1 MEDTSSTKGP
11 HSVLSFPVVSD
22 SCFHNLAEDRSG
34 INLKEL
40 VHDPSLLGGSISAY
54 KIVPDEIDEIKE
66 TLVDWCD
73 EKELNLILTTGGTG
87 FAPRDV
93 TPEATKEVIEREA
106 PGMSLAMLM
115 GSLNVTPLGML
126 SRPVC
131 GIRGKTLIIN
141 LPGSKKG
148 SQTWGLKAGCPLLL
162 RVCPTKVSFVMFSEP
177 LLCTASGR
185 GVRWGAEILVRF
197 LTLRMDPPVLT
208 LFLCQLFSSLL
219 QECFQ
224 FILPAL
230 PHAIDLLREA
240 VVKVK
245 EVANELEDLPSP
257 PPPLSPPPGSSPHR
271 QTEDK
276 GVQCEEEEEE
286 KKDSGVA
293 SAEDSSS
300 SHLTAASIA
309 AKIPDSIISRG
320 VQVLPRDTASLSTT
334 PSESPRAQ
342 ATSRLSTASCPTP
355 KRLTVVLSQL
365 RPSPVFEIPE
375 AVGSPPGLWG
385 GTVCLSLAL
394 LAAVLITFSSPPP
407 PSFLSCGT
415 QARLPSSSSTLS
427 IAEASRREIRAHL
440 DEVITLKSRYSTLDQ
455 LQCRLEGLKDDR
467 RSHRTFSSRPVRS
480 AAPAGLCGDQI
491 SSLALVPDEW
501 ADPELRAL
509 PERLHVRQVQSRC
522 SSKENI
528 LRASSP
534 TCCHSAVDITKVA
547 RRHRMSPF
555 PLTSMDKA
563 FITVLEMTPVLGT
576 EIINYRDGMGR
587 VLAQDVYAKDNLPPF
602 PASVKDGY
610 AVRAADGPGDRFII
624 GESQAGEQPT
634 HTVMPGQ
641 VMRVTTGAPIPC
653 GADAVV
659 QVEDTELLRESEDGT
674 EELEV
679 RILVQARPGQDIR
692 PIGHDIKRG
701 ECVLAKGTHMGPSEI
716 GLLATVGVTEV
727 EVHKFPVVAVMS
739 TGNELLNPEDDL
751 HPGKIRDSNRS
762 TLLAT
767 IQEHGYPTINLGIV
781 GDKNTSAALL
791 MPVGS
796 GSEMFAVSAG
806 QPDSP
811 DDLLNALNEGISRAD
826 VIITSGGV
834 SMGEKD
840 YLKQVLDIDLHA
852 QIHFGRVFMKPGL
865 PTTFAT
871 LDMDGT
877 RKLIFALPGRD
888 GERVSWYILKAQL
901 DRQGCHRYVTKVD
914 KMLFFFCIIPGNP
927 VSAVVTCNLFVI
939 PALRKM
945 QGILDPRPTIIKARL
960 SCDVKLDPRPE
971 YHRCILTWHHQE
983 PLPWAQST
991 GNQVN
996 SRLMS
1001 MRSANGLLMLPP
1013 KTEQYVELHK

>member
-1 MEDTSSTKGP
+1 MATDGMILTNHDHQIRVG
-11 HSVLSFPVVSD
+11 VLTVSD
-22 SCFHNLAEDRSG
+22 SCFHNHTEDR
-34 INLKEL
+34 ITKHTHILPL
-40 VHDPSLLGGSISAY
+40 
-54 KIVPDEIDEIKE
+54 IDE
-66 TLVDWCD
+66 TLIDWCD

-106 PGMSLAMLM
+106 PGMSLAMLV
-115 GSLNVTPLGML
+115 GSLDVTPLGML

-148 SQTWGLKAGCPLLL
+148 SQ
-162 RVCPTKVSFVMFSEP
+162 
-177 LLCTASGR
+177 
-185 GVRWGAEILVRF
+185 
-197 LTLRMDPPVLT
+197 
-208 LFLCQLFSSLL
+208 
-219 QECFQ
+219 ECFQ

-245 EVANELEDLPSP
+245 EVPNELEDLPSP
-257 PPPLSPPPGSSPHR
+257 PPPPSPLPASSPHR

-293 SAEDSSS
+293 STEDSSS
-300 SHLTAASIA
+300 SHITAASIA
-309 AKIPDSIISRG
+309 AKSRFLEVYDFNKHPCFMSQIPDSIISRG
-320 VQVLPRDTASLSTT
+320 VQVLSRDTASLSTT

-355 KRLTVVLSQL
+355 K
-365 RPSPVFEIPE
+365 
-375 AVGSPPGLWG
+375 
-385 GTVCLSLAL
+385 
-394 LAAVLITFSSPPP
+394 
-407 PSFLSCGT
+407 
-415 QARLPSSSSTLS
+415 ARLPSSSSTLS
-427 IAEASRREIRAHL
+427 IAEASRREFRAHL

-455 LQCRLEGLKDDR
+455 LQCRLEVLKDDR
-467 RSHRTFSSRPVRS
+467 RGHRTFSSRVTIPEPS
-480 AAPAGLCGDQI
+480 A
-491 SSLALVPDEW
+491 
-501 ADPELRAL
+501 
-509 PERLHVRQVQSRC
+509 LH
-522 SSKENI
+522 I
-528 LRASSP
+528 
-534 TCCHSAVDITKVA
+534 AVDITKVA

-563 FITVLEMTPVLGT
+563 FITVLEMTAVLGT

-727 EVHKFPVVAVMS
+727 EVQKFPVVAVMS

-781 GDKNTSAALL
+781 GDN
-791 MPVGS
+791 
-796 GSEMFAVSAG
+796 
-806 QPDSP
+806 P

-871 LDMDGT
+871 LDMDGS

-888 GERVSWYILKAQL
+888 GERVYW
-901 DRQGCHRYVTKVD
+901 C
-914 KMLFFFCIIPGNP
+914 NP

-991 GNQVN
+991 GNQVS

-1013 KTEQYVELHK
+1013 KTEQYVELHKGEVVDVMVIGRL

>member
-1 MEDTSSTKGP
+1 MCS
-11 HSVLSFPVVSD
+11 HSAEVVNMAADGMVLTNHDHQTRVGILTVSD
-22 SCFHNLAEDRSG
+22 SCFKNLAEDRSG
-34 INLKEL
+34 VNLKDL
-40 VHDPSLLGGSISAY
+40 VHDPSLLGGVIAAY

-66 TLVDWCD
+66 TLLEWCD
-73 EKELNLILTTGGTG
+73 EQELNLILTTGGTG

-93 TPEATKEVIEREA
+93 TPEATREVIEREA
-106 PGMSLAMLM
+106 PGMALAMLM

-148 SQTWGLKAGCPLLL
+148 SQ
-162 RVCPTKVSFVMFSEP
+162 
-177 LLCTASGR
+177 
-185 GVRWGAEILVRF
+185 
-197 LTLRMDPPVLT
+197 
-208 LFLCQLFSSLL
+208 
-219 QECFQ
+219 ECFQ

-240 VVKVK
+240 TVRVKSTH
-245 EVANELEDLPSP
+245 AALEQLPSP
-257 PPPLSPPPGSSPHR
+257 SPLLANTHSNTHANTHTMERG
-271 QTEDK
+271 T
-276 GVQCEEEEEE
+276 QCEEEEDEE
-286 KKDSGVA
+286 DGRRRGRHVHNHHHHQHG
-293 SAEDSSS
+293 S
-300 SHLTAASIA
+300 SHITAAAIA
-309 AKIPDSIISRG
+309 AKTSHAVVMAKGGPYLPGNTPALPTHFTCTHDHQIPDSIISRG
-320 VQVLPRDTASLSTT
+320 VQVLPRDSASLSST
-334 PSESPRAQ
+334 PSESPRATQ

-355 KRLTVVLSQL
+355 K
-365 RPSPVFEIPE
+365 
-375 AVGSPPGLWG
+375 
-385 GTVCLSLAL
+385 
-394 LAAVLITFSSPPP
+394 
-407 PSFLSCGT
+407 
-415 QARLPSSSSTLS
+415 
-427 IAEASRREIRAHL
+427 
-440 DEVITLKSRYSTLDQ
+440 
-455 LQCRLEGLKDDR
+455 
-467 RSHRTFSSRPVRS
+467 
-480 AAPAGLCGDQI
+480 
-491 SSLALVPDEW
+491 
-501 ADPELRAL
+501 
-509 PERLHVRQVQSRC
+509 VQSRC
-522 SSKENI
+522 GSNENI
-528 LRASSP
+528 LRAS
-534 TCCHSAVDITKVA
+534 HSAVDISKVA
-547 RRHRMSPF
+547 GRHRMSPF

-563 FITVLEMTPVLGT
+563 FITVLEMTPILGI
-576 EIINYRDGMGR
+576 EVINYRGEPSDGLGR
-587 VLAQDVYAKDNLPPF
+587 VLAQDIYAKDNLPPF

-610 AVRAADGPGDRFII
+610 AVRAADGPGDRFIV
-624 GESQAGEQPT
+624 GESQAGQQPT

-679 RILVQARPGQDIR
+679 RIMVQARPGQDIR
-692 PIGHDIKRG
+692 PIGHDIRRG

-727 EVHKFPVVAVMS
+727 SVHKFPVVAVMS

-781 GDKNTSAALL
+781 GDN
-791 MPVGS
+791 
-796 GSEMFAVSAG
+796 
-806 QPDSP
+806 P
-811 DDLLNALNEGISRAD
+811 DDLLSALHEGISRAD

-871 LDMDGT
+871 VDIDGA
-877 RKLIFALPGRD
+877 RKLIFAL
-888 GERVSWYILKAQL
+888 
-901 DRQGCHRYVTKVD
+901 
-914 KMLFFFCIIPGNP
+914 PGNP

-991 GNQVN
+991 GNQVS

-1013 KTEQYVELHK
+1013 KTEQYVELHKGEVVDVMVIGRL

>member
-1 MEDTSSTKGP
+1 MASDGMILTNHDHQIRVG
-11 HSVLSFPVVSD
+11 VLTVSD
-22 SCFHNLAEDRSG
+22 SCFRNLAEDRSG
-34 INLKEL
+34 INLKDL
-40 VHDPSLLGGSISAY
+40 VHDPSLLGGTISAY

-106 PGMSLAMLM
+106 PGMALAMLM

-148 SQTWGLKAGCPLLL
+148 SQ
-162 RVCPTKVSFVMFSEP
+162 
-177 LLCTASGR
+177 
-185 GVRWGAEILVRF
+185 
-197 LTLRMDPPVLT
+197 
-208 LFLCQLFSSLL
+208 
-219 QECFQ
+219 ECFQ

-245 EVANELEDLPSP
+245 EAANELEDLPSP
-257 PPPLSPPPGSSPHR
+257 PPPLSPPPSSSPAHR

-300 SHLTAASIA
+300 SHITAASIA

-355 KRLTVVLSQL
+355 K
-365 RPSPVFEIPE
+365 
-375 AVGSPPGLWG
+375 
-385 GTVCLSLAL
+385 
-394 LAAVLITFSSPPP
+394 
-407 PSFLSCGT
+407 
-415 QARLPSSSSTLS
+415 ARLPSSSSTLS
-427 IAEASRREIRAHL
+427 IAEASRREFRAHL

-455 LQCRLEGLKDDR
+455 
-467 RSHRTFSSRPVRS
+467 
-480 AAPAGLCGDQI
+480 
-491 SSLALVPDEW
+491 
-501 ADPELRAL
+501 
-509 PERLHVRQVQSRC
+509 VQSRC

-528 LRASSP
+528 LRAS
-534 TCCHSAVDITKVA
+534 HSAVDITKVA

-781 GDKNTSAALL
+781 GDN
-791 MPVGS
+791 
-796 GSEMFAVSAG
+796 
-806 QPDSP
+806 P

-888 GERVSWYILKAQL
+888 
-901 DRQGCHRYVTKVD
+901 
-914 KMLFFFCIIPGNP
+914 GNP

-1013 KTEQYVELHK
+1013 KTEQYVELHKGEVVDVMVIGRL

>member
-1 MEDTSSTKGP
+1 MAAGPGGGAGCPAPPGRDSSCQRRRCRRDVERHRGRRVPARRRSPQGP
-11 HSVLSFPVVSD
+11 VHRQGCAGPPAPGRARQPPAPGLAVSALDWCCLGRAQHASLALTGPGAAPRLPRARLHPLAPPRPAPGWPRRLAPPRSALLLPLCARAALALLSPPPRSLPVSAVAAPGNMASEGMILTNHDHQIRVGVLTVSD
-22 SCFHNLAEDRSG
+22 SCFRNLAEDRSG
-34 INLKEL
+34 INLKDL
-40 VHDPSLLGGSISAY
+40 VQDPSLLGGTISAY
-54 KIVPDEIDEIKE
+54 KIVPDEIEEIKE
-66 TLVDWCD
+66 TLIDWCD

-106 PGMSLAMLM
+106 PGMALAMLM

-148 SQTWGLKAGCPLLL
+148 SQ
-162 RVCPTKVSFVMFSEP
+162 
-177 LLCTASGR
+177 
-185 GVRWGAEILVRF
+185 
-197 LTLRMDPPVLT
+197 
-208 LFLCQLFSSLL
+208 
-219 QECFQ
+219 ECFQ

-230 PHAIDLLREA
+230 PHAIDLLRDA
-240 VVKVK
+240 IVKVK
-245 EVANELEDLPSP
+245 EVHDELEDLPSP
-257 PPPLSPPPGSSPHR
+257 PPPLSPPPTTSPHK

-293 SAEDSSS
+293 STEDSSS
-300 SHLTAASIA
+300 SHITAAAIA
-309 AKIPDSIISRG
+309 AKKHPSYTSSAVIMAKGEQPIPGLISYCHHAAGSAGELIPDSIISRG

-355 KRLTVVLSQL
+355 K
-365 RPSPVFEIPE
+365 
-375 AVGSPPGLWG
+375 
-385 GTVCLSLAL
+385 
-394 LAAVLITFSSPPP
+394 
-407 PSFLSCGT
+407 
-415 QARLPSSSSTLS
+415 
-427 IAEASRREIRAHL
+427 
-440 DEVITLKSRYSTLDQ
+440 
-455 LQCRLEGLKDDR
+455 
-467 RSHRTFSSRPVRS
+467 
-480 AAPAGLCGDQI
+480 
-491 SSLALVPDEW
+491 
-501 ADPELRAL
+501 
-509 PERLHVRQVQSRC
+509 VQSRC

-528 LRASSP
+528 LRAS
-534 TCCHSAVDITKVA
+534 HSAVDITKVA

-634 HTVMPGQ
+634 QTVMPGQ

-659 QVEDTELLRESEDGT
+659 QVEDTELIRESDDGT

-727 EVHKFPVVAVMS
+727 EVNKFPVVAVMS

-751 HPGKIRDSNRS
+751 LPGKIRDSNRS

-781 GDKNTSAALL
+781 GDKKPDVFKEEGTQSFQNTAETGL
-791 MPVGS
+791 
-796 GSEMFAVSAG
+796 
-806 QPDSP
+806 PDCP

-871 LDMDGT
+871 LDIDGV
-877 RKLIFALPGRD
+877 RKIIFAL
-888 GERVSWYILKAQL
+888 
-901 DRQGCHRYVTKVD
+901 
-914 KMLFFFCIIPGNP
+914 PGNP
-927 VSAVVTCNLFVI
+927 VSAVVTCNLFVV

-991 GNQVN
+991 GNQMS

-1013 KTEQYVELHK
+1013 KTEQYVELHKGEVVDVMVIGRL

>member
-1 MEDTSSTKGP
+1 MATEGLLLTNHDHQIRVG
-11 HSVLSFPVVSD
+11 VLTVSD
-22 SCFHNLAEDRSG
+22 SCFRNLAEDRSG
-34 INLKEL
+34 INLKDL
-40 VHDPSLLGGSISAY
+40 VQDPSLLGGTVSAY
-54 KIVPDEIDEIKE
+54 KIVPDEVDEIKE
-66 TLVDWCD
+66 TLIEWCD
-73 EKELNLILTTGGTG
+73 DKELNLILTTGGTG

-106 PGMSLAMLM
+106 PGMALAMLM

-148 SQTWGLKAGCPLLL
+148 SQ
-162 RVCPTKVSFVMFSEP
+162 
-177 LLCTASGR
+177 
-185 GVRWGAEILVRF
+185 
-197 LTLRMDPPVLT
+197 
-208 LFLCQLFSSLL
+208 
-219 QECFQ
+219 ECFQ

-230 PHAIDLLREA
+230 PHAIDLLRDA
-240 VVKVK
+240 IVKVK
-245 EVANELEDLPSP
+245 EVHDELEDLPSP
-257 PPPLSPPPGSSPHR
+257 PPPLSPPPTTSPHK

-276 GVQCEEEEEE
+276 GVQCEDEEEE

-293 SAEDSSS
+293 STEESSS
-300 SHLTAASIA
+300 SHITAAAIA
-309 AKIPDSIISRG
+309 AKFPVFSCHSADSCVVHQSFQLVHSPAPVMAKGGKPVPGLIGHHSHTAISAGEPIPDSIISRG
-320 VQVLPRDTASLSTT
+320 VQVLPRDNASLSTT

-355 KRLTVVLSQL
+355 K
-365 RPSPVFEIPE
+365 
-375 AVGSPPGLWG
+375 
-385 GTVCLSLAL
+385 
-394 LAAVLITFSSPPP
+394 
-407 PSFLSCGT
+407 
-415 QARLPSSSSTLS
+415 
-427 IAEASRREIRAHL
+427 
-440 DEVITLKSRYSTLDQ
+440 
-455 LQCRLEGLKDDR
+455 
-467 RSHRTFSSRPVRS
+467 
-480 AAPAGLCGDQI
+480 
-491 SSLALVPDEW
+491 
-501 ADPELRAL
+501 
-509 PERLHVRQVQSRC
+509 VQSRC

-528 LRASSP
+528 LRAS
-534 TCCHSAVDITKVA
+534 HSAVDISKVA

-587 VLAQDVYAKDNLPPF
+587 VLAQDVFAKDNLPPF

-634 HTVMPGQ
+634 QTVMPGQ

-659 QVEDTELLRESEDGT
+659 QVEDTELIRESDDGT

-679 RILVQARPGQDIR
+679 RILTQARPGQDIR

-739 TGNELLNPEDDL
+739 TGNELLNPEDEL
-751 HPGKIRDSNRS
+751 TPGKIRDSNRS

-781 GDKNTSAALL
+781 GDN
-791 MPVGS
+791 
-796 GSEMFAVSAG
+796 
-806 QPDSP
+806 P

-826 VIITSGGV
+826 IIITSGGV

-871 LDMDGT
+871 LDLDGI
-877 RKLIFALPGRD
+877 RKIIFAL
-888 GERVSWYILKAQL
+888 
-901 DRQGCHRYVTKVD
+901 
-914 KMLFFFCIIPGNP
+914 PGNP

-991 GNQVN
+991 GNQMS

-1013 KTEQYVELHK
+1013 KTEQYVELHKGEVVDVMVIGRL

>member
-1 MEDTSSTKGP
+1 MATDGMILTNHDHQIRVG
-11 HSVLSFPVVSD
+11 VLTVSD
-22 SCFHNLAEDRSG
+22 SCFHNHTEDRMTVTKHTH
-34 INLKEL
+34 ILPL
-40 VHDPSLLGGSISAY
+40 
-54 KIVPDEIDEIKE
+54 IDE
-66 TLVDWCD
+66 TLIDWCD

-106 PGMSLAMLM
+106 PGMSLAMLV
-115 GSLNVTPLGML
+115 GSLDVTPLGML

-148 SQTWGLKAGCPLLL
+148 SQ
-162 RVCPTKVSFVMFSEP
+162 
-177 LLCTASGR
+177 
-185 GVRWGAEILVRF
+185 
-197 LTLRMDPPVLT
+197 
-208 LFLCQLFSSLL
+208 
-219 QECFQ
+219 ECFQ

-245 EVANELEDLPSP
+245 EVPNELEDLPSP
-257 PPPLSPPPGSSPHR
+257 PPPPSPLPASSPHR

-293 SAEDSSS
+293 STEDSSS
-300 SHLTAASIA
+300 SHITAASIA
-309 AKIPDSIISRG
+309 AKSRFLEVYDFNKHPCFMSQIPDSIISRG
-320 VQVLPRDTASLSTT
+320 VQVLSRDTASLSTT

-355 KRLTVVLSQL
+355 K
-365 RPSPVFEIPE
+365 
-375 AVGSPPGLWG
+375 
-385 GTVCLSLAL
+385 
-394 LAAVLITFSSPPP
+394 
-407 PSFLSCGT
+407 
-415 QARLPSSSSTLS
+415 ARLPSSSSTLS
-427 IAEASRREIRAHL
+427 IAEASRREFRAHL

-455 LQCRLEGLKDDR
+455 LQCRLEVLKDDR
-467 RSHRTFSSRPVRS
+467 RGHRTFSSRVTIPEPS
-480 AAPAGLCGDQI
+480 A
-491 SSLALVPDEW
+491 
-501 ADPELRAL
+501 
-509 PERLHVRQVQSRC
+509 LH
-522 SSKENI
+522 I
-528 LRASSP
+528 
-534 TCCHSAVDITKVA
+534 AVDITKVA

-563 FITVLEMTPVLGT
+563 FITVLEMTAVLGT

-727 EVHKFPVVAVMS
+727 EVQKFPVVAVMS

-781 GDKNTSAALL
+781 GDN
-791 MPVGS
+791 
-796 GSEMFAVSAG
+796 
-806 QPDSP
+806 P

-871 LDMDGT
+871 LDMDGS

-888 GERVSWYILKAQL
+888 GERVYW
-901 DRQGCHRYVTKVD
+901 C
-914 KMLFFFCIIPGNP
+914 NP

-991 GNQVN
+991 GNQVS

-1013 KTEQYVELHK
+1013 KTEQYVELHKGEVVDVMVIGRL

>member
-1 MEDTSSTKGP
+1 MASEGMILTNHDHQIRVG
-11 HSVLSFPVVSD
+11 VLTVSD
-22 SCFHNLAEDRSG
+22 SCFRNLAEDRSG
-34 INLKEL
+34 INLKDL
-40 VHDPSLLGGSISAY
+40 VHDPSLLGGTIAAY

-106 PGMSLAMLM
+106 PGMALAMLM

-141 LPGSKKG
+141 LPGSRKG
-148 SQTWGLKAGCPLLL
+148 S
-162 RVCPTKVSFVMFSEP
+162 
-177 LLCTASGR
+177 
-185 GVRWGAEILVRF
+185 
-197 LTLRMDPPVLT
+197 
-208 LFLCQLFSSLL
+208 

-230 PHAIDLLREA
+230 PHAIDLLRDA
-240 VVKVK
+240 IVKVK
-245 EVANELEDLPSP
+245 EVHDELEDLPSP
-257 PPPLSPPPGSSPHR
+257 PPPLSPPPATSPHK

-293 SAEDSSS
+293 STEDSSS
-300 SHLTAASIA
+300 SHITAAAIA

-355 KRLTVVLSQL
+355 KLHRKLEEL
-365 RPSPVFEIPE
+365 RD
-375 AVGSPPGLWG
+375 
-385 GTVCLSLAL
+385 
-394 LAAVLITFSSPPP
+394 
-407 PSFLSCGT
+407 
-415 QARLPSSSSTLS
+415 
-427 IAEASRREIRAHL
+427 H
-440 DEVITLKSRYSTLDQ
+440 
-455 LQCRLEGLKDDR
+455 LEGNVK
-467 RSHRTFSSRPVRS
+467 
-480 AAPAGLCGDQI
+480 GC
-491 SSLALVPDEW
+491 SLRVN
-501 ADPELRAL
+501 
-509 PERLHVRQVQSRC
+509 VQSRC

-528 LRASSP
+528 LRAS
-534 TCCHSAVDITKVA
+534 HSAVDITKVA

-563 FITVLEMTPVLGT
+563 FITVLEMTPVLST

-659 QVEDTELLRESEDGT
+659 QVEDTELIRESEDGT

-727 EVHKFPVVAVMS
+727 EVQKFPVVAVMS

-781 GDKNTSAALL
+781 GDN
-791 MPVGS
+791 
-796 GSEMFAVSAG
+796 
-806 QPDSP
+806 P

-871 LDMDGT
+871 LDIDGA
-877 RKLIFALPGRD
+877 RKLIFAL
-888 GERVSWYILKAQL
+888 
-901 DRQGCHRYVTKVD
+901 
-914 KMLFFFCIIPGNP
+914 PGNP

-991 GNQVN
+991 GNQMS

-1013 KTEQYVELHK
+1013 KTEQYVELHKGEVVDVMVIGRL

>member
-1 MEDTSSTKGP
+1 MASDGMLLTNHDHQIRVG
-11 HSVLSFPVVSD
+11 VLTVSD
-22 SCFHNLAEDRSG
+22 SCYRNLAEDRSG
-34 INLKEL
+34 VNLKDL
-40 VHDPSLLGGSISAY
+40 VHDPSLLGGMIVAY

-148 SQTWGLKAGCPLLL
+148 SQ
-162 RVCPTKVSFVMFSEP
+162 
-177 LLCTASGR
+177 
-185 GVRWGAEILVRF
+185 
-197 LTLRMDPPVLT
+197 
-208 LFLCQLFSSLL
+208 
-219 QECFQ
+219 ECFQ

-230 PHAIDLLREA
+230 PHAIDLLRDA

-245 EVANELEDLPSP
+245 EAADELEDLPSP
-257 PPPLSPPPGSSPHR
+257 PPPLSPPPNSSPRR

-276 GVQCEEEEEE
+276 GVQCEDDDEE

-293 SAEDSSS
+293 STEDSSS
-300 SHLTAASIA
+300 SHITAASIA

-355 KRLTVVLSQL
+355 K
-365 RPSPVFEIPE
+365 
-375 AVGSPPGLWG
+375 
-385 GTVCLSLAL
+385 
-394 LAAVLITFSSPPP
+394 
-407 PSFLSCGT
+407 
-415 QARLPSSSSTLS
+415 ARLPSCSSTLS
-427 IAEASRREIRAHL
+427 IAEASRREFRAHL

-467 RSHRTFSSRPVRS
+467 RRTFSSR
-480 AAPAGLCGDQI
+480 
-491 SSLALVPDEW
+491 
-501 ADPELRAL
+501 
-509 PERLHVRQVQSRC
+509 VQSRC

-528 LRASSP
+528 LRSS
-534 TCCHSAVDITKVA
+534 HSAVDITKVA

-563 FITVLEMTPVLGT
+563 FITVLEMTAVLGT

-727 EVHKFPVVAVMS
+727 EVQKFPVVAVMS

-781 GDKNTSAALL
+781 GDN
-791 MPVGS
+791 
-796 GSEMFAVSAG
+796 
-806 QPDSP
+806 P

-871 LDMDGT
+871 LDIDGA
-877 RKLIFALPGRD
+877 RKLIFALPGR
-888 GERVSWYILKAQL
+888 
-901 DRQGCHRYVTKVD
+901 
-914 KMLFFFCIIPGNP
+914 NP

-991 GNQVN
+991 GNQVS

-1013 KTEQYVELHK
+1013 KTEQYVELHKGEVVDVMVIGRL

>member
-1 MEDTSSTKGP
+1 MATDGMILTNHDHQIRVG
-11 HSVLSFPVVSD
+11 VLTVSD
-22 SCFHNLAEDRSG
+22 SCFRNLAEDRSG
-34 INLKEL
+34 INLKDL
-40 VHDPSLLGGSISAY
+40 VHDPSLLGGTISAY

-148 SQTWGLKAGCPLLL
+148 SQ
-162 RVCPTKVSFVMFSEP
+162 
-177 LLCTASGR
+177 
-185 GVRWGAEILVRF
+185 
-197 LTLRMDPPVLT
+197 
-208 LFLCQLFSSLL
+208 
-219 QECFQ
+219 ECFQ

-245 EVANELEDLPSP
+245 EVVNELEDLPSP
-257 PPPLSPPPGSSPHR
+257 PPPLSPPPASSPHR

-300 SHLTAASIA
+300 SHITAASIA

-355 KRLTVVLSQL
+355 K
-365 RPSPVFEIPE
+365 
-375 AVGSPPGLWG
+375 
-385 GTVCLSLAL
+385 
-394 LAAVLITFSSPPP
+394 
-407 PSFLSCGT
+407 
-415 QARLPSSSSTLS
+415 
-427 IAEASRREIRAHL
+427 
-440 DEVITLKSRYSTLDQ
+440 
-455 LQCRLEGLKDDR
+455 
-467 RSHRTFSSRPVRS
+467 
-480 AAPAGLCGDQI
+480 
-491 SSLALVPDEW
+491 
-501 ADPELRAL
+501 
-509 PERLHVRQVQSRC
+509 VQSRC

-528 LRASSP
+528 LRAS
-534 TCCHSAVDITKVA
+534 HSAVDITKVA

-781 GDKNTSAALL
+781 GDN
-791 MPVGS
+791 
-796 GSEMFAVSAG
+796 
-806 QPDSP
+806 P

-877 RKLIFALPGRD
+877 RKLIFALPG
-888 GERVSWYILKAQL
+888 
-901 DRQGCHRYVTKVD
+901 
-914 KMLFFFCIIPGNP
+914 NP

-991 GNQVN
+991 GNQVS

-1001 MRSANGLLMLPP
+1001 MRTANGLLMLPP
-1013 KTEQYVELHK
+1013 KTEQYVELHKGEVVDVMVIGRL

>member
-1 MEDTSSTKGP
+1 MAAEGM
-11 HSVLSFPVVSD
+11 VLTNHDHQIRVGVLTVSD
-22 SCFHNLAEDRSG
+22 SCFRNLAEDRSG
-34 INLKEL
+34 INLKDL
-40 VHDPSLLGGSISAY
+40 VQDPSLLGGTISAY
-54 KIVPDEIDEIKE
+54 KIVPDEIEEIKE
-66 TLVDWCD
+66 TLIDWCD

-93 TPEATKEVIEREA
+93 TPEKFPTFPLCGLQRGATKEVIEREA
-106 PGMSLAMLM
+106 PGMALAMLM

-148 SQTWGLKAGCPLLL
+148 SQ
-162 RVCPTKVSFVMFSEP
+162 
-177 LLCTASGR
+177 
-185 GVRWGAEILVRF
+185 
-197 LTLRMDPPVLT
+197 
-208 LFLCQLFSSLL
+208 
-219 QECFQ
+219 ECFQ

-230 PHAIDLLREA
+230 PHAIDLLRDA
-240 VVKVK
+240 IVKVK
-245 EVANELEDLPSP
+245 EVHDELEDLPSP
-257 PPPLSPPPGSSPHR
+257 PPPLSPPPTTSPHK

-293 SAEDSSS
+293 STEDSSS
-300 SHLTAASIA
+300 SHITAAAIA
-309 AKIPDSIISRG
+309 AKKHPSYTSSAVIMAKGEQPIPGLISYCHHAAGSAGEPIPDSIISRG

-355 KRLTVVLSQL
+355 KQIR
-365 RPSPVFEIPE
+365 RPDESKGV
-375 AVGSPPGLWG
+375 ASRVGSLKLHRKLEELRDHLEGNVKG
-385 GTVCLSLAL
+385 CSLR
-394 LAAVLITFSSPPP
+394 VN
-407 PSFLSCGT
+407 
-415 QARLPSSSSTLS
+415 ARLPSCSST
-427 IAEASRREIRAHL
+427 
-440 DEVITLKSRYSTLDQ
+440 YSVSELHY
-455 LQCRLEGLKDDR
+455 RLEGLKD
-467 RSHRTFSSRPVRS
+467 
-480 AAPAGLCGDQI
+480 
-491 SSLALVPDEW
+491 
-501 ADPELRAL
+501 ELR
-509 PERLHVRQVQSRC
+509 RNRGYNSRVQSRC

-528 LRASSP
+528 LRAS
-534 TCCHSAVDITKVA
+534 HSAVDITKVA

-634 HTVMPGQ
+634 QTVMPGQ

-659 QVEDTELLRESEDGT
+659 QVEDTELIRESDDGT

-727 EVHKFPVVAVMS
+727 EVNKFPVVAVMS

-751 HPGKIRDSNRS
+751 LPGKIRDSNRS

-781 GDKNTSAALL
+781 GDKKPDVFKEEGTQSFQNTAETGL
-791 MPVGS
+791 
-796 GSEMFAVSAG
+796 
-806 QPDSP
+806 PDCP

-871 LDMDGT
+871 LDIDGV
-877 RKLIFALPGRD
+877 RKIIFAL
-888 GERVSWYILKAQL
+888 
-901 DRQGCHRYVTKVD
+901 
-914 KMLFFFCIIPGNP
+914 PGNP
-927 VSAVVTCNLFVI
+927 VSAVVTCNLFVV

-991 GNQVN
+991 GNQMS

-1013 KTEQYVELHK
+1013 KTEQYVELHKGEVVDVMVIGRL

>member
-1 MEDTSSTKGP
+1 MATEGMILTNHDHQIRVG
-11 HSVLSFPVVSD
+11 VLTVSD
-22 SCFHNLAEDRSG
+22 SCFRNLAEDRSG
-34 INLKEL
+34 VNLKDL
-40 VHDPSLLGGSISAY
+40 VQDPSLLGGTISAY
-54 KIVPDEIDEIKE
+54 KIVPDEIEDIKE
-66 TLVDWCD
+66 SLIDWCD

-93 TPEATKEVIEREA
+93 TPEATREVIEREA
-106 PGMSLAMLM
+106 PGMALAMLM

-148 SQTWGLKAGCPLLL
+148 SQ
-162 RVCPTKVSFVMFSEP
+162 
-177 LLCTASGR
+177 
-185 GVRWGAEILVRF
+185 
-197 LTLRMDPPVLT
+197 
-208 LFLCQLFSSLL
+208 
-219 QECFQ
+219 ECFQ

-230 PHAIDLLREA
+230 PHAIDLLRDA
-240 VVKVK
+240 IVKVK
-245 EVANELEDLPSP
+245 EVHDELEDLPSP
-257 PPPLSPPPGSSPHR
+257 PPPLSPPPTTSPHK

-293 SAEDSSS
+293 STEDSSS
-300 SHLTAASIA
+300 SHINAATIA
-309 AKIPDSIISRG
+309 AKSSFAAIMAKGQASIPGVISHHTAFNAVEPTFISCSHHTSSSAAEPTASSCSHHFSSSAVKPNLISCSHHTTSAEPSHSGCSHHLSSSFAEPIPTSSTSCSHHTTSSALEPIPDSIISRG

-355 KRLTVVLSQL
+355 KVDQYLSEAKQIR
-365 RPSPVFEIPE
+365 RPDENKVITNR
-375 AVGSPPGLWG
+375 VGS
-385 GTVCLSLAL
+385 
-394 LAAVLITFSSPPP
+394 FK
-407 PSFLSCGT
+407 
-415 QARLPSSSSTLS
+415 ARLPSCSST
-427 IAEASRREIRAHL
+427 
-440 DEVITLKSRYSTLDQ
+440 YSVS
-455 LQCRLEGLKDDR
+455 E
-467 RSHRTFSSRPVRS
+467 
-480 AAPAGLCGDQI
+480 
-491 SSLALVPDEW
+491 
-501 ADPELRAL
+501 
-509 PERLHVRQVQSRC
+509 VQSRC

-528 LRASSP
+528 LRAS
-534 TCCHSAVDITKVA
+534 HSAVDITKVA

-563 FITVLEMTPVLGT
+563 FITVLEMTAVLGT

-587 VLAQDVYAKDNLPPF
+587 VLAQEVYAKDNLPPF

-634 HTVMPGQ
+634 QTVMPGQ

-659 QVEDTELLRESEDGT
+659 QVEDTELLRESDDGT

-679 RILVQARPGQDIR
+679 RILVQVRPGQDIR

-751 HPGKIRDSNRS
+751 LPGKIRDSNRS

-781 GDKNTSAALL
+781 GDN
-791 MPVGS
+791 
-796 GSEMFAVSAG
+796 
-806 QPDSP
+806 P

-871 LDMDGT
+871 MDIDGV
-877 RKLIFALPGRD
+877 RKIIFAL
-888 GERVSWYILKAQL
+888 
-901 DRQGCHRYVTKVD
+901 
-914 KMLFFFCIIPGNP
+914 PGNP
-927 VSAVVTCNLFVI
+927 VSAVVTCNLFVV

-991 GNQVN
+991 GNQMS

-1013 KTEQYVELHK
+1013 KTEQYVELHKGEVVDVMVIGRL

>member
-1 MEDTSSTKGP
+1 MASDGMILTNHDHQIRVG
-11 HSVLSFPVVSD
+11 VLTVSD
-22 SCFHNLAEDRSG
+22 SCFQNLAEDRSG
-34 INLKEL
+34 VNLKDL
-40 VHDPSLLGGSISAY
+40 VHDPSLLGGMIAAY
-54 KIVPDEIDEIKE
+54 KIVPDEIDDIKE

-148 SQTWGLKAGCPLLL
+148 SQ
-162 RVCPTKVSFVMFSEP
+162 
-177 LLCTASGR
+177 
-185 GVRWGAEILVRF
+185 
-197 LTLRMDPPVLT
+197 
-208 LFLCQLFSSLL
+208 
-219 QECFQ
+219 ECFQ

-230 PHAIDLLREA
+230 PHAIDLLRDA

-245 EVANELEDLPSP
+245 EAADELEDLPSP
-257 PPPLSPPPGSSPHR
+257 PPPLSPPPNSSPRR

-276 GVQCEEEEEE
+276 GVQCEEEDEE

-293 SAEDSSS
+293 STEDSSS
-300 SHLTAASIA
+300 SHITAASIA

-355 KRLTVVLSQL
+355 K
-365 RPSPVFEIPE
+365 
-375 AVGSPPGLWG
+375 
-385 GTVCLSLAL
+385 
-394 LAAVLITFSSPPP
+394 
-407 PSFLSCGT
+407 
-415 QARLPSSSSTLS
+415 
-427 IAEASRREIRAHL
+427 
-440 DEVITLKSRYSTLDQ
+440 

-467 RSHRTFSSRPVRS
+467 RRTFSSR
-480 AAPAGLCGDQI
+480 
-491 SSLALVPDEW
+491 
-501 ADPELRAL
+501 
-509 PERLHVRQVQSRC
+509 VQSRC

-528 LRASSP
+528 LRSS
-534 TCCHSAVDITKVA
+534 HSAVDITKVA

-563 FITVLEMTPVLGT
+563 FITVLEMTAVLGT
-576 EIINYRDGMGR
+576 EIINYRASASHPCCSFSSTDGMGR

-727 EVHKFPVVAVMS
+727 EVQKFPVVAVMS

-781 GDKNTSAALL
+781 GDN
-791 MPVGS
+791 
-796 GSEMFAVSAG
+796 
-806 QPDSP
+806 P

-871 LDMDGT
+871 LDIDGA
-877 RKLIFALPGRD
+877 RKLIFALPG
-888 GERVSWYILKAQL
+888 S
-901 DRQGCHRYVTKVD
+901 
-914 KMLFFFCIIPGNP
+914 IPSACPSVLGNP

-991 GNQVN
+991 GNQVS

-1013 KTEQYVELHK
+1013 KTEQYVELHKGEVVDVMVIGRL

>member
-1 MEDTSSTKGP
+1 MASEGMILTNHDHQIRVGILT
-11 HSVLSFPVVSD
+11 VSD
-22 SCFHNLAEDRSG
+22 SCFRNLAEDRSG
-34 INLKEL
+34 VNLKDL
-40 VHDPSLLGGSISAY
+40 VHDPSLLGGVISSY

-93 TPEATKEVIEREA
+93 TPEVHGDPKVCVCVHATKEVIEREA
-106 PGMSLAMLM
+106 PGMALAMLM
-115 GSLNVTPLGML
+115 GSLQVTPLGML

-148 SQTWGLKAGCPLLL
+148 SQ
-162 RVCPTKVSFVMFSEP
+162 
-177 LLCTASGR
+177 
-185 GVRWGAEILVRF
+185 
-197 LTLRMDPPVLT
+197 
-208 LFLCQLFSSLL
+208 
-219 QECFQ
+219 ECFQ

-230 PHAIDLLREA
+230 PHAIDLLRDA

-245 EVANELEDLPSP
+245 DVHEALEDLPSP
-257 PPPLSPPPGSSPHR
+257 PPPLSPPLTLNSIACT

-276 GVQCEEEEEE
+276 GVQCEDDDDDDEDDE
-286 KKDSGVA
+286 KMKDRCLVST
-293 SAEDSSS
+293 EDHHAHHHHHNTH
-300 SHLTAASIA
+300 SHSHGHNSHITAAAIA
-309 AKIPDSIISRG
+309 AKKGKPQHHNHAVVMAKGSHYLPGLVSNLPPAPPHYTCSCSGDQPVTIPDSIISRG
-320 VQVLPRDTASLSTT
+320 VQVLPRDTTSLSTT

-355 KRLTVVLSQL
+355 K
-365 RPSPVFEIPE
+365 
-375 AVGSPPGLWG
+375 
-385 GTVCLSLAL
+385 
-394 LAAVLITFSSPPP
+394 
-407 PSFLSCGT
+407 
-415 QARLPSSSSTLS
+415 ARLPSCSST
-427 IAEASRREIRAHL
+427 
-440 DEVITLKSRYSTLDQ
+440 YSVS
-455 LQCRLEGLKDDR
+455 E
-467 RSHRTFSSRPVRS
+467 
-480 AAPAGLCGDQI
+480 
-491 SSLALVPDEW
+491 
-501 ADPELRAL
+501 
-509 PERLHVRQVQSRC
+509 VQSRC
-522 SSKENI
+522 GSKENI
-528 LRASSP
+528 LRAS
-534 TCCHSAVDITKVA
+534 HSAVDITKVA

-624 GESQAGEQPT
+624 GESQAGQQPT

-641 VMRVTTGAPIPC
+641 VMRVTTGAPVPC

-659 QVEDTELLRESEDGT
+659 QVEDTELLRESDDGT

-701 ECVLAKGTHMGPSEI
+701 ECVLSKGTHMGPSEI

-727 EVHKFPVVAVMS
+727 EVQKFPVVAVMS

-781 GDKNTSAALL
+781 GDN
-791 MPVGS
+791 
-796 GSEMFAVSAG
+796 
-806 QPDSP
+806 P

-871 LDMDGT
+871 VDIDGA
-877 RKLIFALPGRD
+877 RKLIFALPGNFTFRD
-888 GERVSWYILKAQL
+888 TGAIFIDHVPDSEASRV
-901 DRQGCHRYVTKVD
+901 
-914 KMLFFFCIIPGNP
+914 P
-927 VSAVVTCNLFVI
+927 V
-939 PALRKM
+939 P
-945 QGILDPRPTIIKARL
+945 PRGSR
-960 SCDVKLDPRPE
+960 C
-971 YHRCILTWHHQE
+971 YHR
-983 PLPWAQST
+983 
-991 GNQVN
+991 G
-996 SRLMS
+996 
-1001 MRSANGLLMLPP
+1001 
-1013 KTEQYVELHK
+1013 

>member
-1 MEDTSSTKGP
+1 MAAEGM
-11 HSVLSFPVVSD
+11 VLTNHDHQIRVGVLTVSD
-22 SCFHNLAEDRSG
+22 SCFRNLAEDRSG
-34 INLKEL
+34 INLKDL
-40 VHDPSLLGGSISAY
+40 VQDPSLLGGTISAY
-54 KIVPDEIDEIKE
+54 KIVPDEIEEIKE
-66 TLVDWCD
+66 TLIDWCD

-93 TPEATKEVIEREA
+93 TPEKFPTFPLCGLQRGATKEVIEREA
-106 PGMSLAMLM
+106 PGMALAMLM

-148 SQTWGLKAGCPLLL
+148 SQ
-162 RVCPTKVSFVMFSEP
+162 
-177 LLCTASGR
+177 
-185 GVRWGAEILVRF
+185 
-197 LTLRMDPPVLT
+197 
-208 LFLCQLFSSLL
+208 
-219 QECFQ
+219 ECFQ

-230 PHAIDLLREA
+230 PHAIDLLRDA
-240 VVKVK
+240 IVKVK
-245 EVANELEDLPSP
+245 EVHDELEDLPSP
-257 PPPLSPPPGSSPHR
+257 PPPLSPPPTTSPHK

-293 SAEDSSS
+293 STEDSSS
-300 SHLTAASIA
+300 SHITAAAIA
-309 AKIPDSIISRG
+309 AKKHPSYTSSAVIMAKGEQPIPGLISYCHHAAGSAGEPIPDSIISRG

-355 KRLTVVLSQL
+355 K
-365 RPSPVFEIPE
+365 
-375 AVGSPPGLWG
+375 
-385 GTVCLSLAL
+385 
-394 LAAVLITFSSPPP
+394 
-407 PSFLSCGT
+407 
-415 QARLPSSSSTLS
+415 ARLPSCSST
-427 IAEASRREIRAHL
+427 
-440 DEVITLKSRYSTLDQ
+440 YSVSELHY
-455 LQCRLEGLKDDR
+455 RLEGLKD
-467 RSHRTFSSRPVRS
+467 
-480 AAPAGLCGDQI
+480 
-491 SSLALVPDEW
+491 
-501 ADPELRAL
+501 ELR
-509 PERLHVRQVQSRC
+509 RNRGYNSRVQSRC

-528 LRASSP
+528 LRAS
-534 TCCHSAVDITKVA
+534 HSAVDITKVA

-634 HTVMPGQ
+634 QTVMPGQ

-659 QVEDTELLRESEDGT
+659 QVEDTELIRESDDGT

-727 EVHKFPVVAVMS
+727 EVNKFPVVAVMS

-751 HPGKIRDSNRS
+751 LPGKIRDSNRS

-781 GDKNTSAALL
+781 GDN
-791 MPVGS
+791 
-796 GSEMFAVSAG
+796 
-806 QPDSP
+806 P

-871 LDMDGT
+871 LDIDGV
-877 RKLIFALPGRD
+877 RKIIFAL
-888 GERVSWYILKAQL
+888 
-901 DRQGCHRYVTKVD
+901 
-914 KMLFFFCIIPGNP
+914 PGNP
-927 VSAVVTCNLFVI
+927 VSAVVTCNLFVV

-991 GNQVN
+991 GNQMS

-1013 KTEQYVELHK
+1013 KTEQYVELHKGEVVDVMVIGRL

>member
-1 MEDTSSTKGP
+1 MRGLTYEDRLSKLALYSLEYRRIRSDLIETYKILKNLDRVDALRLFPLVGESKTRD
-11 HSVLSFPVVSD
+11 HSLKIKVSD
-22 SCFHNLAEDRSG
+22 SCFRNLAEDRSG
-34 INLKEL
+34 INLKDL
-40 VHDPSLLGGSISAY
+40 VQDPSLLGGTVSAY
-54 KIVPDEIDEIKE
+54 KIVPDEVDEIKE
-66 TLVDWCD
+66 TLIEWCD
-73 EKELNLILTTGGTG
+73 DKELNLILTTGGTG

-106 PGMSLAMLM
+106 PGMALAMLM

-148 SQTWGLKAGCPLLL
+148 SQ
-162 RVCPTKVSFVMFSEP
+162 
-177 LLCTASGR
+177 
-185 GVRWGAEILVRF
+185 
-197 LTLRMDPPVLT
+197 
-208 LFLCQLFSSLL
+208 
-219 QECFQ
+219 ECFQ

-230 PHAIDLLREA
+230 PHAIDLLRDA
-240 VVKVK
+240 IVKVK
-245 EVANELEDLPSP
+245 EVHDELEDLPSP
-257 PPPLSPPPGSSPHR
+257 PPPLSPPPTTSPHK

-293 SAEDSSS
+293 STEESSS
-300 SHLTAASIA
+300 SHITAAAIA
-309 AKIPDSIISRG
+309 AKVTCCLLNSGIITCTTNLPISLLPIKIIFACFSPIPESIISRG
-320 VQVLPRDTASLSTT
+320 VQVLPRDNASLSTT

-355 KRLTVVLSQL
+355 KVK
-365 RPSPVFEIPE
+365 
-375 AVGSPPGLWG
+375 
-385 GTVCLSLAL
+385 
-394 LAAVLITFSSPPP
+394 LAACLY
-407 PSFLSCGT
+407 LSEPG
-415 QARLPSSSSTLS
+415 S
-427 IAEASRREIRAHL
+427 
-440 DEVITLKSRYSTLDQ
+440 
-455 LQCRLEGLKDDR
+455 
-467 RSHRTFSSRPVRS
+467 
-480 AAPAGLCGDQI
+480 
-491 SSLALVPDEW
+491 
-501 ADPELRAL
+501 
-509 PERLHVRQVQSRC
+509 VQSRC

-528 LRASSP
+528 LRAS
-534 TCCHSAVDITKVA
+534 HSAVDISKVA

-587 VLAQDVYAKDNLPPF
+587 VLAQDVFAKDNLPPF

-634 HTVMPGQ
+634 QTVMPGQ

-659 QVEDTELLRESEDGT
+659 QIEDTELIRESDDGT

-679 RILVQARPGQDIR
+679 RILTQARPGQDIR

-739 TGNELLNPEDDL
+739 TGNELLNPEDEL
-751 HPGKIRDSNRS
+751 TPGKIRDSNRS

-781 GDKNTSAALL
+781 GDN
-791 MPVGS
+791 
-796 GSEMFAVSAG
+796 
-806 QPDSP
+806 P

-871 LDMDGT
+871 LDIDGI
-877 RKLIFALPGRD
+877 RKIIFALPGN
-888 GERVSWYILKAQL
+888 QN
-901 DRQGCHRYVTKVD
+901 CHSLHRAPYNCN
-914 KMLFFFCIIPGNP
+914 LWFRRNP

-991 GNQVN
+991 GNQMS

-1013 KTEQYVELHK
+1013 KTEQYVELHKGEVVDVMVIGRL

>member
-1 MEDTSSTKGP
+1 MASDGMILTNHDHQIRVG
-11 HSVLSFPVVSD
+11 VLTVSD
-22 SCFHNLAEDRSG
+22 SCFRNLAEDRSG
-34 INLKEL
+34 VNLKDL
-40 VHDPSLLGGSISAY
+40 VHDPSLLGGMISAY

-148 SQTWGLKAGCPLLL
+148 SQ
-162 RVCPTKVSFVMFSEP
+162 
-177 LLCTASGR
+177 
-185 GVRWGAEILVRF
+185 
-197 LTLRMDPPVLT
+197 
-208 LFLCQLFSSLL
+208 
-219 QECFQ
+219 ECFQ

-230 PHAIDLLREA
+230 PHAIDLLRDA

-245 EVANELEDLPSP
+245 EAADELEDLPSP
-257 PPPLSPPPGSSPHR
+257 PPPLSPPPNSSPRR

-276 GVQCEEEEEE
+276 GVQCEEEDEE

-293 SAEDSSS
+293 STEDSSS
-300 SHLTAASIA
+300 SHITAASIA

-355 KRLTVVLSQL
+355 K
-365 RPSPVFEIPE
+365 
-375 AVGSPPGLWG
+375 
-385 GTVCLSLAL
+385 
-394 LAAVLITFSSPPP
+394 
-407 PSFLSCGT
+407 
-415 QARLPSSSSTLS
+415 ARLPSCSSTLS
-427 IAEASRREIRAHL
+427 IAEASRREFRAHL

-467 RSHRTFSSRPVRS
+467 RRTFSSR
-480 AAPAGLCGDQI
+480 
-491 SSLALVPDEW
+491 
-501 ADPELRAL
+501 
-509 PERLHVRQVQSRC
+509 VQSRC

-528 LRASSP
+528 LRSS
-534 TCCHSAVDITKVA
+534 HSAVDITKVA

-563 FITVLEMTPVLGT
+563 FITVLEMTAVLGT

-781 GDKNTSAALL
+781 GDN
-791 MPVGS
+791 
-796 GSEMFAVSAG
+796 
-806 QPDSP
+806 P

-865 PTTFAT
+865 PTTFST
-871 LDMDGT
+871 LDMDGS
-877 RKLIFALPGRD
+877 RKLIFAL
-888 GERVSWYILKAQL
+888 
-901 DRQGCHRYVTKVD
+901 
-914 KMLFFFCIIPGNP
+914 PGNP

-991 GNQVN
+991 GNQVS

-1001 MRSANGLLMLPP
+1001 MRTANGLLMLPP
-1013 KTEQYVELHK
+1013 KTEQYVELHKGEVVDVMVIGRL

>member
-1 MEDTSSTKGP
+1 MAADGM
-11 HSVLSFPVVSD
+11 VLTNHDHQTRVGILTVSD
-22 SCFHNLAEDRSG
+22 SCFRNLAEDRSG
-34 INLKEL
+34 VNLKDL
-40 VHDPSLLGGSISAY
+40 VHDPSLLGGVIAAY

-66 TLVDWCD
+66 TLLEWCD
-73 EKELNLILTTGGTG
+73 ELELNLILTTGGTG

-93 TPEATKEVIEREA
+93 TPEATREVIEREA
-106 PGMSLAMLM
+106 PGMALAMLM

-148 SQTWGLKAGCPLLL
+148 SQ
-162 RVCPTKVSFVMFSEP
+162 
-177 LLCTASGR
+177 
-185 GVRWGAEILVRF
+185 
-197 LTLRMDPPVLT
+197 
-208 LFLCQLFSSLL
+208 
-219 QECFQ
+219 ECFQ

-240 VVKVK
+240 TVRVKSTH
-245 EVANELEDLPSP
+245 AALEELPSP
-257 PPPLSPPPGSSPHR
+257 SPLLANTHANTHTDTHTMERG
-271 QTEDK
+271 T
-276 GVQCEEEEEE
+276 QCEEEEDEE
-286 KKDSGVA
+286 
-293 SAEDSSS
+293 EDRRRGRHVHNHHHHQHGS
-300 SHLTAASIA
+300 SHITAAAIA
-309 AKIPDSIISRG
+309 AKTSHAVVMAKGGPYLPGNTPAPPTHFTCSCTHDQQIPDSIISRG
-320 VQVLPRDTASLSTT
+320 VQVLPRDSASLSST
-334 PSESPRAQ
+334 PSESPRATQ

-355 KRLTVVLSQL
+355 K
-365 RPSPVFEIPE
+365 
-375 AVGSPPGLWG
+375 
-385 GTVCLSLAL
+385 
-394 LAAVLITFSSPPP
+394 
-407 PSFLSCGT
+407 
-415 QARLPSSSSTLS
+415 
-427 IAEASRREIRAHL
+427 
-440 DEVITLKSRYSTLDQ
+440 
-455 LQCRLEGLKDDR
+455 
-467 RSHRTFSSRPVRS
+467 
-480 AAPAGLCGDQI
+480 
-491 SSLALVPDEW
+491 
-501 ADPELRAL
+501 
-509 PERLHVRQVQSRC
+509 VQSRC
-522 SSKENI
+522 GSNENI
-528 LRASSP
+528 LRAS
-534 TCCHSAVDITKVA
+534 HSAVDISKVA

-563 FITVLEMTPVLGT
+563 FITVLEMTPILGI
-576 EIINYRDGMGR
+576 EVINYRDGLGR
-587 VLAQDVYAKDNLPPF
+587 VLAQDIYAKDNLPPF

-610 AVRAADGPGDRFII
+610 AVRAADGPGDRFIM
-624 GESQAGEQPT
+624 GESQAGQQPT

-679 RILVQARPGQDIR
+679 RIMVQARPGQDIR
-692 PIGHDIKRG
+692 PIGHDIRRG

-727 EVHKFPVVAVMS
+727 SVHKFPVVAVMS

-762 TLLAT
+762 TLLST

-781 GDKNTSAALL
+781 GDN
-791 MPVGS
+791 
-796 GSEMFAVSAG
+796 
-806 QPDSP
+806 P
-811 DDLLNALNEGISRAD
+811 DDLLSALHEGISRAD

-871 LDMDGT
+871 VDIDGA
-877 RKLIFALPGRD
+877 RKLIFAL
-888 GERVSWYILKAQL
+888 
-901 DRQGCHRYVTKVD
+901 
-914 KMLFFFCIIPGNP
+914 PGNP

-991 GNQVN
+991 GNQVS

-1013 KTEQYVELHK
+1013 KTEQYVELHKGEVVDVMVIGRL

>member
-1 MEDTSSTKGP
+1 MATEGMILTNHDHQIRVG
-11 HSVLSFPVVSD
+11 VLTVSD
-22 SCFHNLAEDRSG
+22 SCFRNLAEDRSG
-34 INLKEL
+34 VNLKDL
-40 VHDPSLLGGSISAY
+40 VQDPSLLGGTISAY
-54 KIVPDEIDEIKE
+54 KIVPDEIEDIKE
-66 TLVDWCD
+66 SLIDWCD

-93 TPEATKEVIEREA
+93 TPEATREVIEREA
-106 PGMSLAMLM
+106 PGMALAMLM

-148 SQTWGLKAGCPLLL
+148 SQ
-162 RVCPTKVSFVMFSEP
+162 
-177 LLCTASGR
+177 
-185 GVRWGAEILVRF
+185 
-197 LTLRMDPPVLT
+197 
-208 LFLCQLFSSLL
+208 
-219 QECFQ
+219 ECFQ

-230 PHAIDLLREA
+230 PHAIDLLRDA
-240 VVKVK
+240 IVKVK
-245 EVANELEDLPSP
+245 EVHDELEDLPSP
-257 PPPLSPPPGSSPHR
+257 PPPLSPPPTTSPHK

-293 SAEDSSS
+293 STEDSSS
-300 SHLTAASIA
+300 SHINAATIA
-309 AKIPDSIISRG
+309 AKSSFAAIMAKGQASIPGVISHHTTFNAVEPTFISCSHHTSSSAAEPTASSCSHHFSSSAVKPNLISCSHHTTSAEPSHSGCSHHLLSSFAEPIPTSSTSCSHHTTSSALEPIPDSIISRG

-355 KRLTVVLSQL
+355 K
-365 RPSPVFEIPE
+365 
-375 AVGSPPGLWG
+375 
-385 GTVCLSLAL
+385 
-394 LAAVLITFSSPPP
+394 
-407 PSFLSCGT
+407 
-415 QARLPSSSSTLS
+415 ARLPSCSST
-427 IAEASRREIRAHL
+427 
-440 DEVITLKSRYSTLDQ
+440 YSVS
-455 LQCRLEGLKDDR
+455 E
-467 RSHRTFSSRPVRS
+467 
-480 AAPAGLCGDQI
+480 
-491 SSLALVPDEW
+491 
-501 ADPELRAL
+501 
-509 PERLHVRQVQSRC
+509 VQSRC

-528 LRASSP
+528 LRAS
-534 TCCHSAVDITKVA
+534 HSAVDITKVA

-563 FITVLEMTPVLGT
+563 FITVLEMTAVLGT

-587 VLAQDVYAKDNLPPF
+587 VLAQEVYAKDNLPPF

-634 HTVMPGQ
+634 QTVMPGQ

-659 QVEDTELLRESEDGT
+659 QVEDTELLRESDDGT

-679 RILVQARPGQDIR
+679 RILVQVRPGQDIR

-751 HPGKIRDSNRS
+751 LPGKIRDSNRS

-781 GDKNTSAALL
+781 GDN
-791 MPVGS
+791 
-796 GSEMFAVSAG
+796 
-806 QPDSP
+806 P

-871 LDMDGT
+871 MDIDGV
-877 RKLIFALPGRD
+877 RKIIFAL
-888 GERVSWYILKAQL
+888 
-901 DRQGCHRYVTKVD
+901 
-914 KMLFFFCIIPGNP
+914 PGNP
-927 VSAVVTCNLFVI
+927 VSAVVTCNLFVV

-991 GNQVN
+991 GNQMS

-1013 KTEQYVELHK
+1013 KTEQYVELHKGEVVDVMVIGRL

>member
-1 MEDTSSTKGP
+1 MATEGLLLTNHDHQIRVG
-11 HSVLSFPVVSD
+11 VLTVSD
-22 SCFHNLAEDRSG
+22 SCFRNLAEDRSG
-34 INLKEL
+34 INLKDL
-40 VHDPSLLGGSISAY
+40 VQDPSLLGGTVSAY
-54 KIVPDEIDEIKE
+54 KIVPDEVDEIKE
-66 TLVDWCD
+66 TLIEWCD
-73 EKELNLILTTGGTG
+73 DKELNLILTTGGTG

-106 PGMSLAMLM
+106 PGMALAMLM

-148 SQTWGLKAGCPLLL
+148 SQ
-162 RVCPTKVSFVMFSEP
+162 
-177 LLCTASGR
+177 
-185 GVRWGAEILVRF
+185 
-197 LTLRMDPPVLT
+197 
-208 LFLCQLFSSLL
+208 
-219 QECFQ
+219 ECFQ

-230 PHAIDLLREA
+230 PHAIDLLRDA
-240 VVKVK
+240 IVKVK
-245 EVANELEDLPSP
+245 EVHDELEDLPSP
-257 PPPLSPPPGSSPHR
+257 PPPLSPPPTTSPHK

-293 SAEDSSS
+293 STEESSS
-300 SHLTAASIA
+300 SHITAAAIA
-309 AKIPDSIISRG
+309 AKLPVFSCHSADSCVVHQSFQLVHSPAPVMAKGGKPVPGLIGHHSHTAISAGEPIPDSIISRG
-320 VQVLPRDTASLSTT
+320 VQVLPRDNASLSTT

-355 KRLTVVLSQL
+355 K
-365 RPSPVFEIPE
+365 
-375 AVGSPPGLWG
+375 
-385 GTVCLSLAL
+385 
-394 LAAVLITFSSPPP
+394 
-407 PSFLSCGT
+407 
-415 QARLPSSSSTLS
+415 
-427 IAEASRREIRAHL
+427 
-440 DEVITLKSRYSTLDQ
+440 
-455 LQCRLEGLKDDR
+455 
-467 RSHRTFSSRPVRS
+467 
-480 AAPAGLCGDQI
+480 
-491 SSLALVPDEW
+491 
-501 ADPELRAL
+501 
-509 PERLHVRQVQSRC
+509 VQSRC

-528 LRASSP
+528 LRAS
-534 TCCHSAVDITKVA
+534 HSAVDISKVA

-587 VLAQDVYAKDNLPPF
+587 VLAQDVFAKDNLPPF

-624 GESQAGEQPT
+624 GESQAGEPPT
-634 HTVMPGQ
+634 QTVMPGQ

-659 QVEDTELLRESEDGT
+659 QIEDTELIRESDDGT

-679 RILVQARPGQDIR
+679 RILTQARPGQDIR

-739 TGNELLNPEDDL
+739 TGNELLNPEDEL
-751 HPGKIRDSNRS
+751 TPGKIRDSNRS

-781 GDKNTSAALL
+781 GDN
-791 MPVGS
+791 
-796 GSEMFAVSAG
+796 
-806 QPDSP
+806 P

-826 VIITSGGV
+826 IIITSGGV

-871 LDMDGT
+871 LDIDGI
-877 RKLIFALPGRD
+877 RKIIFAL
-888 GERVSWYILKAQL
+888 
-901 DRQGCHRYVTKVD
+901 
-914 KMLFFFCIIPGNP
+914 PGNP

-991 GNQVN
+991 GNQMS

-1013 KTEQYVELHK
+1013 KTEQYVELHKGEVVDVMVIGRL

>member
-1 MEDTSSTKGP
+1 MCSALGSLACLPALPAQASLLTGTAGDSGSGGRKMAAEGMILTNHDHQIRVG
-11 HSVLSFPVVSD
+11 VLTVSD
-22 SCFHNLAEDRSG
+22 SCFRNLAEDRSG
-34 INLKEL
+34 INLKDL
-40 VHDPSLLGGSISAY
+40 VQDPSLLGGTISAY
-54 KIVPDEIDEIKE
+54 KIVPDEIEDIKE
-66 TLVDWCD
+66 SLIDWCD

-106 PGMSLAMLM
+106 PGMALAMLM

-148 SQTWGLKAGCPLLL
+148 SQ
-162 RVCPTKVSFVMFSEP
+162 
-177 LLCTASGR
+177 
-185 GVRWGAEILVRF
+185 
-197 LTLRMDPPVLT
+197 
-208 LFLCQLFSSLL
+208 
-219 QECFQ
+219 ECFQ

-230 PHAIDLLREA
+230 PHAIDLLRDA
-240 VVKVK
+240 IVKVK
-245 EVANELEDLPSP
+245 EVHDELEDLPSP
-257 PPPLSPPPGSSPHR
+257 PPPLSPPPTTSPHK

-293 SAEDSSS
+293 STEDSSS
-300 SHLTAASIA
+300 SHITPATIA

-355 KRLTVVLSQL
+355 KLHRKLENL
-365 RPSPVFEIPE
+365 RDHLQ
-375 AVGSPPGLWG
+375 GNDKGY
-385 GTVCLSLAL
+385 SLR
-394 LAAVLITFSSPPP
+394 VN
-407 PSFLSCGT
+407 
-415 QARLPSSSSTLS
+415 ARLPSCSSTYS
-427 IAEASRREIRAHL
+427 VSEDIWIAAPSF
-440 DEVITLKSRYSTLDQ
+440 SQ
-455 LQCRLEGLKDDR
+455 LHYKLEGLKDELR
-467 RSHRTFSSRPVRS
+467 RSRGCETR
-480 AAPAGLCGDQI
+480 
-491 SSLALVPDEW
+491 
-501 ADPELRAL
+501 
-509 PERLHVRQVQSRC
+509 VQSRC

-528 LRASSP
+528 LRAS
-534 TCCHSAVDITKVA
+534 HSAVDITKVA

-587 VLAQDVYAKDNLPPF
+587 VLAQEVYAKDNLPPF

-634 HTVMPGQ
+634 QTVMPGQ

-659 QVEDTELLRESEDGT
+659 QVEDTELIRESDDGT

-751 HPGKIRDSNRS
+751 LPGKIRDSNRS

-781 GDKNTSAALL
+781 GDN
-791 MPVGS
+791 
-796 GSEMFAVSAG
+796 
-806 QPDSP
+806 P

-871 LDMDGT
+871 LDIDGV
-877 RKLIFALPGRD
+877 RKIIFALPGKQR
-888 GERVSWYILKAQL
+888 
-901 DRQGCHRYVTKVD
+901 
-914 KMLFFFCIIPGNP
+914 NP
-927 VSAVVTCNLFVI
+927 VSAVVTCNLFVV

-991 GNQVN
+991 GNQMS

-1013 KTEQYVELHK
+1013 KTEQYVELHKGEVVDVMVIGRL

>member
-1 MEDTSSTKGP
+1 MASDGMILTNHDHQIRVGILT
-11 HSVLSFPVVSD
+11 VSD
-22 SCFHNLAEDRSG
+22 SCFRNLAEDRSG
-34 INLKEL
+34 INLKDL
-40 VHDPSLLGGSISAY
+40 VHDPSLLGGTISAY
-54 KIVPDEIDEIKE
+54 KIVPDELDEIKE
-66 TLVDWCD
+66 TLLNWCD

-148 SQTWGLKAGCPLLL
+148 SQ
-162 RVCPTKVSFVMFSEP
+162 
-177 LLCTASGR
+177 
-185 GVRWGAEILVRF
+185 
-197 LTLRMDPPVLT
+197 
-208 LFLCQLFSSLL
+208 
-219 QECFQ
+219 ECFQ

-230 PHAIDLLREA
+230 PHAVDLLREA

-245 EVANELEDLPSP
+245 EVPNELEDLPSP
-257 PPPLSPPPGSSPHR
+257 PPPLSPPPASSPHC

-276 GVQCEEEEEE
+276 GVQCEDEEEE

-293 SAEDSSS
+293 STEDSSS
-300 SHLTAASIA
+300 SHITAASIA
-309 AKIPDSIISRG
+309 AKIPDAIISRG
-320 VQVLPRDTASLSTT
+320 VQVLPRDTASLSST

-355 KRLTVVLSQL
+355 K
-365 RPSPVFEIPE
+365 
-375 AVGSPPGLWG
+375 
-385 GTVCLSLAL
+385 
-394 LAAVLITFSSPPP
+394 
-407 PSFLSCGT
+407 
-415 QARLPSSSSTLS
+415 ARLPSSSSTLS
-427 IAEASRREIRAHL
+427 IAE
-440 DEVITLKSRYSTLDQ
+440 
-455 LQCRLEGLKDDR
+455 LQCRLEVLKDDR
-467 RSHRTFSSRPVRS
+467 RGHRTFSSR
-480 AAPAGLCGDQI
+480 
-491 SSLALVPDEW
+491 
-501 ADPELRAL
+501 
-509 PERLHVRQVQSRC
+509 VQSRC

-528 LRASSP
+528 LRAS
-534 TCCHSAVDITKVA
+534 HSAVDITKVA

-563 FITVLEMTPVLGT
+563 FITVLEMTAVLST

-679 RILVQARPGQDIR
+679 RILVQVRPGQDIR

-727 EVHKFPVVAVMS
+727 EVQKFPVVAVMS

-781 GDKNTSAALL
+781 GDN
-791 MPVGS
+791 
-796 GSEMFAVSAG
+796 
-806 QPDSP
+806 P
-811 DDLLNALNEGISRAD
+811 DDLLNALNEGINRAD
-826 VIITSGGV
+826 VILTSGGV
-834 SMGEKD
+834 CMGEKD

-871 LDMDGT
+871 VDMDGS

-888 GERVSWYILKAQL
+888 
-901 DRQGCHRYVTKVD
+901 
-914 KMLFFFCIIPGNP
+914 GNP

-991 GNQVN
+991 GNQVS

-1013 KTEQYVELHK
+1013 KTEQYVELHKGEVVDVMVIGRL